1 MRRGLASF
9 AASGEN
15 RKRAPSLLARGVC
28 VLAAAMVSCEW
39 QLHPSRIRKLTY
51 CKSTPGVLCRIDSA
65 TSLVSSSELVP
76 PRSERGQPVGGFRL
90 KSLQQACN
98 TSGKNA
104 RRRGGLVTGIR
115 GPRRLYQQNMHLSA
129 RHRAMLNPLGHHEYL
144 TLIEGDR
151 AVPKLDVERSS
162 EHKEEI
168 VSVVVLVPVKWPLKL
183 GDHDVVAVVGCNR
196 TRGKAVSESRE
207 LLGKVGGGPHHGFS
221 LRTALGNPVLDSLH
235 VIRSRA
241 TFLDDQCRSELL
253 IGAAMLRCSF
263 RHEDTSTPRRS
274 LSPTQ

>member
-1 MRRGLASF
+1 
-9 AASGEN
+9 
-15 RKRAPSLLARGVC
+15 
-28 VLAAAMVSCEW
+28 
-39 QLHPSRIRKLTY
+39 
-51 CKSTPGVLCRIDSA
+51 
-65 TSLVSSSELVP
+65 
-76 PRSERGQPVGGFRL
+76 
-90 KSLQQACN
+90 
-98 TSGKNA
+98 
-104 RRRGGLVTGIR
+104 
-115 GPRRLYQQNMHLSA
+115 YQQNMHLSA

-207 LLGKVGGGPHHGFS
+207 LLGKVGGDPHHGFS

-274 LSPTQ
+274 LSPTQIDKPPAPRASHLGFPDLMMVVVMTGRLCSPRTCRARFCAPAACPGRLPDPHTSLSD